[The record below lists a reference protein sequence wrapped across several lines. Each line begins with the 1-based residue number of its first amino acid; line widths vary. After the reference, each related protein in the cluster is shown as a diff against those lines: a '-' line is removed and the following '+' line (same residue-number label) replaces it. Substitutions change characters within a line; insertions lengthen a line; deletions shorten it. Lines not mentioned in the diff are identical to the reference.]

1 MKGNF
6 GIWPK
11 LALLVILG
19 AFIIN
24 KFQVADSDLKDFKA
38 DRAAHDQFE
47 PIAAPTHIGP
57 LTVESPA
64 TTTSVIPLQAQ
75 KIPAKPQSSLLD
87 NSEVCKTSLKF
98 QSDPIPIAYSQ
109 TDVPPTINVD
119 EPETPAPAEESSGGF
134 WGLLKTHWGVILSA
148 FLVFIESI
156 IRVTPSNKDNSIF
169 SFIKFILDKI
179 IPNARSGGGTH
190 V

>member
-11 LALLVILG
+11 LALLLILG

-38 DRAAHDQFE
+38 DRAAQDHPA
-47 PIAAPTHIGP
+47 PIAAPVYLGP
-57 LTVESPA
+57 LTVEYP
-64 TTTSVIPLQAQ
+64 TSAKANVPLENPKSIHTDHSKLHDHSA
-75 KIPAKPQSSLLD
+75 
-87 NSEVCKTSLKF
+87 VFKTSLKF
-98 QSDPIPIAYSQ
+98 QADEIPIAYSQ
-109 TDVPPTINVD
+109 ADSPPTINVED
-119 EPETPAPAEESSGGF
+119 PETPAPVEENSGGF
-134 WGLLKTHWGVILSA
+134 WGLVKTHWGAILSA
-148 FLVFIESI
+148 FLIFIESI
-156 IRVTPSNKDNSIF
+156 IRITPSNKDNSIF